1 MEHVVQHVLTVL
13 QFNSAVSKEH
23 SIRVRDLARL
33 INMGEDELRRVI
45 NDLSS
50 NGYVELIDDGVFL
63 TRKGMM
69 RVMSK
74 FS

>member
-33 INMGEDELRRVI
+33 INMGEDELRRII

-50 NGYVELIDDGVFL
+50 NGYVELIDDAVFL

>member
-33 INMGEDELRRVI
+33 INMGEDELRRII

>member
-13 QFNSAVSKEH
+13 QFNSAVSREH
-23 SIRVRDLARL
+23 SIRIRDLARL
-33 INMGEDELRRVI
+33 INMGEDELRRI
-45 NDLSS
+45 IDDLRG

-63 TRKGMM
+63 TRKGIM

>member
-13 QFNSAVSKEH
+13 QLNSAVSKEH

-33 INMGEDELRRVI
+33 INMGEDELRRII

-50 NGYVELIDDGVFL
+50 NGYVELIDDAVFL